1 MQGTIIIGEVLKPQ
15 GVRGEIKIKPYID
28 DFADVKNFK
37 TLFIAGKEYK
47 VLACR
52 TDPSAAY
59 LALSGIA
66 DRDAAELLRGK
77 EVEALRSEAPAPA
90 EGRYYIVDVIGCR
103 VYTAEGKD
111 LGEIADVTSAHTDIY
126 ELRAGDAQ
134 YLFPAADGVIEEID
148 VERKKIVVNEK
159 RLREVWIKQDQN

>member
-28 DFADVKNFK
+28 DFADIRNFK

-126 ELRAGDAQ
+126 ELRAGDAGI
-134 YLFPAADGVIEEID
+134 FISRRRGRHRRDRRGAEKDRCGRKAAARG
-148 VERKKIVVNEK
+148 R
-159 RLREVWIKQDQN
+159 IKQD

>member
-28 DFADVKNFK
+28 DFADIRNFK

-90 EGRYYIVDVIGCR
+90 LKCSAAKARTFRGR
-103 VYTAEGKD
+103 A
-111 LGEIADVTSAHTDIY
+111 S
-126 ELRAGDAQ
+126 
-134 YLFPAADGVIEEID
+134 
-148 VERKKIVVNEK
+148 K
-159 RLREVWIKQDQN
+159 RPFSSS